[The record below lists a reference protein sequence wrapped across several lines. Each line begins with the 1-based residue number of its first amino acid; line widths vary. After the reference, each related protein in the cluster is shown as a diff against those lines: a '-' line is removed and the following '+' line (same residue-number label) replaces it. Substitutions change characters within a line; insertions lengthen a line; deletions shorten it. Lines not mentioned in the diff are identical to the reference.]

1 MTILPIFLLASM
13 CLWASLM
20 FSRLNVLS
28 ITGFKQPEKCGK
40 TLCENALTRSALYC
54 EGKSISRLSYRDA
67 NVFIL
72 QKQTRRKEISVW
84 SLTWRLRER
93 RRLLSKWHRLDSS
106 LPSRSPSIA
115 LPPMVPYST
124 HLPSVAKQLTFCSQL
139 RPPMLSRMM
148 VAPLPVDS

>member
-1 MTILPIFLLASM
+1 
-13 CLWASLM
+13 M

-72 QKQTRRKEISVW
+72 QKEKKFPFEV
-84 SLTWRLRER
+84 
-93 RRLLSKWHRLDSS
+93 
-106 LPSRSPSIA
+106 SPEGYENA
-115 LPPMVPYST
+115 GG
-124 HLPSVAKQLTFCSQL
+124 C
-139 RPPMLSRMM
+139 
-148 VAPLPVDS
+148 